1 MALIEASRL
10 LLAYGIGYAARVQ
23 NGYVSPGTGGHA
35 RPPQELENGPV
46 SSENVPASARAS
58 PYLSSPRN
66 EGLPGSSPGVGS
78 SGCFTGLSSTPG
90 NAGADASGTKRVH
103 LRPVPVPGRREG
115 AGADENQ
122 VRARRHQNRTD
133 VGPRSRGAFR
143 SRA

>member
-10 LLAYGIGYAARVQ
+10 LLAYGIDYAARVQ

-58 PYLSSPRN
+58 PTCRPLVMKGSPVR
-66 EGLPGSSPGVGS
+66 
-78 SGCFTGLSSTPG
+78 
-90 NAGADASGTKRVH
+90 
-103 LRPVPVPGRREG
+103 VPGRREG

>member
-10 LLAYGIGYAARVQ
+10 LLAYGIDYAARVQ
-23 NGYVSPGTGGHA
+23 NGYVSPGTAGTRVHPKSSRTA
-35 RPPQELENGPV
+35 QF
-46 SSENVPASARAS
+46 SENVPASARAS

-103 LRPVPVPGRREG
+103 LRPVPVRGRREG

-122 VRARRHQNRTD
+122 VRAR
-133 VGPRSRGAFR
+133 
-143 SRA
+143 

>member
-90 NAGADASGTKRVH
+90 KRRSGRFGYETGTSSTGSGSRS
-103 LRPVPVPGRREG
+103 
-115 AGADENQ
+115 
-122 VRARRHQNRTD
+122 
-133 VGPRSRGAFR
+133 PRGS
-143 SRA
+143 